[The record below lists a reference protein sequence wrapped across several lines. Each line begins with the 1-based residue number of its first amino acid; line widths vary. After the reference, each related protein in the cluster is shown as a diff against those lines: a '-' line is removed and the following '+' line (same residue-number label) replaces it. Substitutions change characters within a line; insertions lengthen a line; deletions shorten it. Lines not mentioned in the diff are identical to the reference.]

1 MNGRAWSV
9 WVIEIRDRDGQW
21 KPGNGYPTRYD
32 ARRIAGNIRDHG
44 WRTRIRQYIRQPE
57 VRP

>member
-9 WVIEIRDRDGQW
+9 WVIEIRDTDKQW

-32 ARRIAGNIRDHG
+32 ARRIAKRIRNHG